1 MKPEVYRRMKV
12 AGRLLVLI
20 GLSVP
25 AVLILLLFLRLGELV
40 VLAARECA
48 VLAVGFI
55 VIGAVLWAG
64 GWILEGNT
72 SLGRQMGQE
81 LDPELQSSQ
90 SWMTGNGAVV

>member
-55 VIGAVLWAG
+55 DRRSAVG
-64 GWILEGNT
+64 G
-72 SLGRQMGQE
+72 R
-81 LDPELQSSQ
+81 LDPGRKHY
-90 SWMTGNGAVV
+90 MTKNRVNICSR

>member
-12 AGRLLVLI
+12 AGRLFVLI

-25 AVLILLLFLRLGELV
+25 AVLILLLALRMGFV
-40 VLAARECA
+40 VLGARECA

-72 SLGRQMGQE
+72 
-81 LDPELQSSQ
+81 P
-90 SWMTGNGAVV
+90 

>member
-40 VLAARECA
+40 VLTARECA

-72 SLGRQMGQE
+72 
-81 LDPELQSSQ
+81 
-90 SWMTGNGAVV
+90 T

>member
-1 MKPEVYRRMKV
+1 MKPEAYWRMKV
-12 AGRLLVLI
+12 VGRLFVLI

-48 VLAVGFI
+48 VLAVAFI
-55 VIGAVLWAG
+55 LLGGVLWAG

-72 SLGRQMGQE
+72 
-81 LDPELQSSQ
+81 P
-90 SWMTGNGAVV
+90 